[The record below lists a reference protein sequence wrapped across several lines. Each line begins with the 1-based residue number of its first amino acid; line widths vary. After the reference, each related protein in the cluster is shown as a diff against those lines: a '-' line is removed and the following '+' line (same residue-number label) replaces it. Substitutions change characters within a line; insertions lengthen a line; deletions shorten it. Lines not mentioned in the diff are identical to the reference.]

1 MIKKF
6 YSNRHRP
13 GWKYDAKRKQY
24 YSWGFDIRLTDG
36 RRKREPGFLSEAEV
50 QAVLARIRLAE
61 KDLRY
66 GFIAEPKQ
74 EAPTVRELA
83 EKHVPRIVSRREEV
97 RARRVL
103 NTLCEV
109 IPAGLKVN
117 ELQTAHLSSFAERR
131 QSEGLGPSS
140 VDRELNIISSAL
152 NLAPDYFPDALRGW
166 SLPKIPRPKHSKRR
180 RERVINAAEVAKL
193 LTWLY
198 APQRK
203 EEREAH
209 AFNRRTVGHVFRTAL
224 LTGARK
230 GELCKLRWSQVD
242 WGAMVMQVIGTKT
255 EKRVMQT
262 VRYLKITLPIAE
274 ILNERLAVN
283 SEFVFTRGGNEV
295 TDYYE
300 IMGEARDALGLAYGK
315 DVIGGF
321 ITHDARHTA
330 VTRMLQAGCD
340 LATIGSITGHHDKTL
355 ILRYGHASTESRDRA
370 MGVLEKLATSE
381 TLGLGLDRTA
391 KDAMIYSGNVK
402 GMVPEVGRKRRKA

>member
-13 GWKYDAKRKQY
+13 GWKYDSKRKQY
-24 YSWGFDIRLTDG
+24 YSWGFDIRLSDG

-66 GFIAEPKQ
+66 GFIAQ
-74 EAPTVRELA
+74 REAPTLSELA
-83 EKHVPRIVSRREEV
+83 VKHISKLTNRKEEV

-103 NTLCEV
+103 NTLCEE
-109 IPAGLKVN
+109 IPGGLKVN
-117 ELQTAHLSSFAERR
+117 ELLTTHIDVFVERR
-131 QSEGLGPSS
+131 RKEGLGPSS
-140 VDRELNIISSAL
+140 IDRELNIISSAL
-152 NLAPDYFPDALRGW
+152 HASADYYPELHNW
-166 SLPKIPRPKHSKRR
+166 NIPKIPRPKHSKRR

-198 APQRK
+198 APQR
-203 EEREAH
+203 EGETEAR
-209 AFNRRTVGHVFRTAL
+209 ALNRRNVGHVFRTAL
-224 LTGARK
+224 VTGARK

-242 WGAMVMQVIGTKT
+242 WGAMVTQIVGTKT
-255 EKRVMQT
+255 EKRAIQT
-262 VRYLKITLPIAE
+262 VRYLKITPPIAE
-274 ILNERLAVN
+274 ILNERLAFK
-283 SEFVFTRGGNEV
+283 SDFVFTRAGGEV

-300 IMGEARDALGLAYGK
+300 IMREAREALGIAYGK

-321 ITHDARHTA
+321 VTHDARHTA

-370 MGVLEKLATSE
+370 MDVLEKLAATNS
-381 TLGLGLDRTA
+381 LGLGLDTVGR
-391 KDAMIYSGNVK
+391 KSVIYSGNQK